1 MSEDATVMLI
11 MLFWAAVL
19 YAIYLR
25 VFVVRRLRKRMD
37 QLVDATLAAP
47 IKAATAQLAPP
58 PEELSEMR
66 KINERLRVLE
76 RIAVEKEDTLSREI
90 EELRAVGR

>member
-1 MSEDATVMLI
+1 MSEDATVILI
-11 MLFWAAVL
+11 MLFWAVVL

-25 VFVVRRLRKRMD
+25 VFVIRRLRKRMD

-47 IKAATAQLAPP
+47 IKSAAGQLPPP
-58 PEELSEMR
+58 PEEQNEMR